1 MGTVFFEAVSDQLK
15 RLHLPYQNHIQLRHS
30 VVEFCKKNATLK
42 RSDGDVNLQD
52 FVDGGDLSEYL
63 ERMSKQGEWADHVIV
78 MCMALF
84 LQRDILVITSSPSAH
99 PDNNLLW
106 IHGGRGQSNPLL
118 LGHVWEN
125 HYQSLRPCLSLSSEF
140 APQDSHIPQD
150 PPLAQPQVLQAQQS
164 LHNPPPSHT
173 PDLLQNPQPVQ
184 DLLQRQELPQ
194 KPTEDLN
201 SSMAYKEGS
210 VLTVF
215 TVNMGNRR
223 VRSKTK
229 KGKKENKHG
238 WTEFRKGYLNNILMK
253 EKPDIVFVQEGV
265 RNLLIDTQK
274 ENYDIF
280 PKSEQKKYQSLVQII
295 IKKNITYK
303 EIKDIP
309 NSIRDRVKAV
319 TITYEGLPI
328 LCASVHGR
336 NLKRRKNSS
345 IKMAK
350 ERNEKAFLEFLGYLD
365 RQRKTHFRPIVIGG
379 DFNIDVDRFKKVAKK
394 IVNSSLSVIQA
405 KASDQEDKDKEASF
419 RSDVQATS
427 IDYDFFLTSKEMLS
441 NCKKR
446 GQNNFFPKNTK
457 LASKNIID
465 HAPTQIRI
473 SLKRLQGIEDE
484 KNVSRRTFNALI
496 KKRKDQYK
504 KLCEALESCKEE
516 EFDVVDPNFDKLL
529 KKAETND
536 EKSNLDENKRIVK
549 TFDEK
554 KALKQ
559 AIKYLT
565 EMQFVVKASTTGH
578 NHEEH
583 GDIGAS
589 GNKLAGKK
597 DSHKADES
605 LGECKKRKSSASGDT
620 AVADGKSIASK
631 LTEQNPGNE
640 KQEKKKSQGP
650 QKEKPK
656 PELTDQNP
664 GNEKKEKKKS
674 QGPQKEKPKP
684 EKKKQGPQ
692 KEKPKPE
699 MTDQNPDNEKKE
711 KKKSQ
716 GPQKEKPKP
725 EMTDQNPDNEK
736 KEKKKS
742 QGPQK
747 EKPKPEM
754 TDQNPDNEKKEKK
767 KSQGPQKEKPKPEVT
782 DQNPDNEKKEKKKS
796 QGPQK
801 EKPKPEMTDQ
811 NPDNEKKEKKKSQG
825 PQKEKPKPEMT
836 DQNPDNE
843 KKEKKKSQGPQKEKP
858 KPEMTD
864 QNPDNEK
871 KEKEKSQGPQ
881 KEKPNPEVTDQNPD
895 NEKKEKEKSQGP
907 QKEKPKPEVTDQNP
921 DNEKKEKKKS
931 QGPQKEKP
939 KPEMTDQNPDNEK
952 KEKKKSQGPQKEK
965 PKPEMTDQNPDN
977 EKKEK
982 KKSQGP
988 QKEKPKP
995 EVTDQNPDN
1004 EKKEK
1009 KKSQG
1014 PQKEK
1019 PKPEMT
1025 DQNPDNEK
1033 KEKEKS
1039 QGPQKEKPKPE
1050 MTDQNPDNEKKEKLT
1065 DQNPD
1070 NEKKE
1075 KKKSQGPQKEKPK
1088 PEMTD
1093 QNPDNE
1099 KKEKKKSQGPQKEK
1113 PKPEVT
1119 DQNPDN
1125 EKKEKEK
1132 SQGPQKEKPKPEVTD
1147 QNPDNEKKEK
1157 KKSQG
1162 PQKEKPKPPKVT
1174 DQNPDNAKKEKKK
1187 SQGPQK
1193 EKPKPEI

>member
-711 KKKSQ
+711 KEKSQ

>member
-699 MTDQNPDNEKKE
+699 KKSQGPQKEKPKPELTDQNPDNEKKK

-736 KEKKKS
+736 KEKEKS

-747 EKPKPEM
+747 EKPKPEV
-754 TDQNPDNEKKEKK
+754 TDQNPDNEKKEKE

-858 KPEMTD
+858 K
-864 QNPDNEK
+864 
-871 KEKEKSQGPQ
+871 
-881 KEKPNPEVTDQNPD
+881 PEVTDQNPD

>member
-664 GNEKKEKKKS
+664 GNEKKEKKK
-674 QGPQKEKPKP
+674 
-684 EKKKQGPQ
+684 KQGPQ